1 MKPLIFFL
9 LVWLAALPL
18 AAAPPPLIFDTD
30 ITGDVDDVLAL
41 AMLHAVADRGAC
53 RPLGITISKRN
64 AEAVGFVDAFNTA
77 YGRPDLPLGI
87 TRDERAQLRS
97 SKFTALAASLKLP
110 HDLRSADQ
118 AEDAVALLRRLLA
131 AEQDQSVLLVSVGI
145 ASNLANLLQSSGGT
159 ELVRRKVKLL
169 SIMAGAFG
177 PVQGRMDHREANVI
191 NGLEAMRFVT
201 REWPADVPV
210 VWSGFEIGIALPFA
224 HQSILED
231 LSDPRQRLLR
241 EAYLAHSGPSHDRP
255 CWDPSSLL
263 YALWPQRGY
272 FGLSAAGRVHFDA
285 QGHSFFSEATGGRGR
300 DRYLTL
306 NPQQQARALEA
317 IITLTT
323 QPPR

>member
-1 MKPLIFFL
+1 
-9 LVWLAALPL
+9 
-18 AAAPPPLIFDTD
+18 
-30 ITGDVDDVLAL
+30 VDDVLAL
-41 AMLHAVADRGAC
+41 AMMHALADRGIC
-53 RPLGITISKRN
+53 KPLAVTISKRN
-64 AEAVGFVDAFNTA
+64 AEVVGFVDAFNTA
-77 YGRPDLPLGI
+77 YGRPDLPVGI
-87 TRDERAQLRS
+87 TRDERAQFRP
-97 SKFTALAASLKLP
+97 SKFTALAASLDLP
-110 HDLRSADQ
+110 HDLRRADQ
-118 AEDAVALLRRLLA
+118 AEDAVTLLLRLLA
-131 AEQDQSVLLVSVGI
+131 GQKDQSVLLVSVGI
-145 ASNLANLLQSSGGT
+145 ASNLANLLQSPGGT

-191 NGLEAMRFVT
+191 NGLQAMQSVARN
-201 REWPADVPV
+201 WPSEVPV

-231 LSDPRQRLLR
+231 LNDPRQRLLR

-272 FGLSAAGRVHFDA
+272 FGLSAAGSVSFDG
-285 QGHSFFSEATGGRGR
+285 QGRSFFTKATGGSGR